1 MAVTATVTHHHTTC
15 SLPRRRKSIS
25 TTTTT
30 PSSTGR
36 GSRRRRAPSSSG
48 HHLITTTGTGSRSLP
63 TTPPPPSDALDRV
76 LSDLE
81 AHPRLLTPSLLASLL
96 SAIPRHASPRR
107 RLARLRRLIPVSLL
121 RRHHGALAVRL
132 LHLHAS
138 LGLLAY
144 AHHLFDHVL
153 PARAREDALPW
164 TCLVA
169 GYARLGRHHDAL
181 ALYLQMDED
190 GVPRDRVTFAC
201 AIEACAGAGSLDL
214 GVAVHRDVVR
224 AGLAFDMLLCN
235 ALVDMYL
242 QCGDVRRARRVFDA
256 MPVKDSVSWN
266 VMLAGCLR
274 HGGLCPHSIDIWR
287 RMFREGGGH
296 NPWPAA
302 LSTMLQLLSSS
313 SFSDS
318 DDDYSKWGLEIHAW
332 VIRHGLDTELSV
344 ANALIDMY
352 SEKNEL
358 GHALSVFES
367 MPVKDRSSWNAIIS
381 AHRNDYSVL
390 MMFRRMVD
398 AGVQPD
404 EMIFATVLSACN
416 NLGLVEGGMR
426 LFSAMENVY
435 RVQPTMEH
443 CACIVN
449 MLGKAGMVNDAYE
462 FVSKRMSLNS
472 EPTVLRDLLRACS
485 VHGNI
490 RIGEIV
496 AENLFDLEP
505 DNEQNFILLMR
516 IYQRAGRLEDME
528 RVKMMMGDTGL

>member
-1 MAVTATVTHHHTTC
+1 MAVTATVTHYHTTC
-15 SLPRRRKSIS
+15 ALPRRRKSIS
-25 TTTTT
+25 TTTST
-30 PSSTGR
+30 TGR
-36 GSRRRRAPSSSG
+36 GSRRGRAPSSG
-48 HHLITTTGTGSRSLP
+48 HHLTTTSRSLP
-63 TTPPPPSDALDRV
+63 AAPPPPSDALDRV

-81 AHPRLLTPSLLASLL
+81 AHPRLLTPSLLAALL
-96 SAIPRHASPRR
+96 SVIPRHASPRR

-153 PARAREDALPW
+153 PPRAREDALPW

-224 AGLAFDMLLCN
+224 AGRAFDLLLCN
-235 ALVDMYL
+235 ALVDMYI

-266 VMLAGCLR
+266 AMLAGCLT
-274 HGGLCPHSIDIWR
+274 HGGLCPHSMDIWR

-296 NPWPAA
+296 KPGSAA

-313 SFSDS
+313 FSDS
-318 DDDYSKWGLEIHAW
+318 DSDDYDIKWGLEIHAW

-344 ANALIDMY
+344 ANSLIRMY
-352 SEKNEL
+352 SEKNDL

-367 MPVKDRSSWNAIIS
+367 MPLKDRSSWNAIIS
-381 AHRNDYSVL
+381 AHRNDYGVL

-398 AGVQPD
+398 SGVQPD
-404 EMIFATVLSACN
+404 EMIFAMVLSACN
-416 NLGLVEGGMR
+416 DLGLVEGGMR
-426 LFSAMENVY
+426 LFSEMEDVY

-443 CACIVN
+443 CAYIVN
-449 MLGKAGMVNDAYE
+449 MLGKAGMVHEAYE
-462 FVSKRMSLNS
+462 FVSKRMTLNS

-485 VHGNI
+485 EHGNI
-490 RIGEIV
+490 RIGQIV
-496 AENLFDLEP
+496 AEKLFDLEP
-505 DNEQNFILLMR
+505 DNEQNFVLLMR
-516 IYQRAGRLEDME
+516 IYQRAGRLEDVE
-528 RVKMMMGDTGL
+528 RVKMMMRDRGL